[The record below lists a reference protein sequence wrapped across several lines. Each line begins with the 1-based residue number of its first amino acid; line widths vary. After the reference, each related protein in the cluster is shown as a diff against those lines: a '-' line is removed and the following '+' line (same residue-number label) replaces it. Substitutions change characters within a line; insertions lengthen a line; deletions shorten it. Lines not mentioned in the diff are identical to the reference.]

1 MAMTAHLFLLVFHRA
16 EGRTH
21 VEDLGTDAGEASR
34 VLKER
39 EHASNGA
46 DVILLGSD
54 SLETLKRTHSSCFG
68 TSEELQRVLGRAA
81 A

>member
-1 MAMTAHLFLLVFHRA
+1 MTAHLFLLVFHRA
-16 EGRTH
+16 EGRTE
-21 VEDLGTDAGEASR
+21 VEDLGTDAGEAIR

-54 SLETLKRTHSSCFG
+54 SLETLKRTHSSYFG
-68 TSEELQRVLGRAA
+68 TSEELQRILGRAA